1 MNFQSLECSL
11 DYCSSSIVQIKSGLL
26 KAIPT
31 FTNNTVLAGQILK
44 HKGPDSAL
52 YEDPKVI
59 GKTTTTTFKSTT
71 RPNHFN

>member
-1 MNFQSLECSL
+1 MNFQALECSL
-11 DYCSSSIVQIKSGLL
+11 DYCSSIVQIKSGLL

-59 GKTTTTTFKSTT
+59 GKKTTTFKSTT